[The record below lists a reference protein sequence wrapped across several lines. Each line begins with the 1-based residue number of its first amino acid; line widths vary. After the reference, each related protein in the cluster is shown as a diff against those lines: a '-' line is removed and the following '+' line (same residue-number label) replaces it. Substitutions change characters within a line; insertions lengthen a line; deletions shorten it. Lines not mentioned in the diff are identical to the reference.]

1 MMKYVRKRL
10 IAKSKDIINLI
21 IISLILIATTIFG
34 SSLGFLSHTSI
45 NESTIYDINLAADML
60 YASIGILQFAV
71 LALDKNFR
79 QKIKKTAIEGSK
91 NLIRTFRAK
100 TLNEISTISND
111 KTLTDIIIH
120 PDDYIISQ
128 LGSGN
133 LCEMFENMTKNVC
146 FMQSLIYVF
155 IVISLKF
162 LKNKKVEEKKYM
174 HFFEIEDL
182 QELYQAIEVR
192 FVKRSNQ

>member
-79 QKIKKTAIEGSK
+79 QKIKKTAVEGSK

-133 LCEMFENMTKNVC
+133 LCEMFENMTKNV
-146 FMQSLIYVF
+146 
-155 IVISLKF
+155 
-162 LKNKKVEEKKYM
+162 
-174 HFFEIEDL
+174 
-182 QELYQAIEVR
+182 
-192 FVKRSNQ
+192 